1 MAKINNVFGG
11 AESLEGN
18 ISFGTKTRQAFQLR
32 LEAPVVSLD
41 HSLKTRGEISAFS
54 TERDFSSFASASESV
69 KGLKF
74 ALRVG
79 TDPSTF
85 AEFQTSG
92 LIVPTSTVDTLA
104 TGLA

>member
-54 TERDFSSFASASESV
+54 TERDFTTFASVSESV
-69 KGLKF
+69 KGISLWARGAKS
-74 ALRVG
+74 V
-79 TDPSTF
+79 
-85 AEFQTSG
+85 E
-92 LIVPTSTVDTLA
+92 A
-104 TGLA
+104 T